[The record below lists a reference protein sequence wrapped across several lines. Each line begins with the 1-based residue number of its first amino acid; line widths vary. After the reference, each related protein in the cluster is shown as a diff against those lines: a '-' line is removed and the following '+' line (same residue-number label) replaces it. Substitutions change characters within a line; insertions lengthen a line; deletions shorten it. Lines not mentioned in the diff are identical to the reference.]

1 MMAPDAAFMRQAL
14 ELARR
19 GSGTAYPN
27 PMVGAVIVK
36 DGVVLA
42 EGWHERR
49 GGAHAE
55 VNALRRAGAAA
66 RGATLY
72 ATLEPCDHH
81 GATPPCTEAIIEAGI
96 GRVVFAAA
104 DPNPQARNGA
114 ERLRRAGI
122 DVTGGVEAEAA
133 RSLNAAFFHVH
144 ERDTPY
150 VAVKLAV
157 SLDGAIASAPGTRTQ
172 LTGMEANH
180 HTHRLRAQ
188 HDAIVVG
195 GRTAFTDDPLLT
207 VRGVETPLRPLRV
220 VLDAEAALPASS
232 QLVRTADAAPLLV
245 LCAAD
250 ANDDRVRSLEDAGVS
265 ILRVPRSGRRLDLAA
280 CRDALADHGV
290 GTVLVEGGGVL
301 ASALLDAGLVD
312 RLYLYVAPRLLGAG
326 AVPGLRVNGR
336 GQWRLSR
343 TDRFGAD
350 TLLTLDPQ
358 SAAAE
363 AR

>member
-1 MMAPDAAFMRQAL
+1 MRQAL

-36 DGVVLA
+36 DGAVLA

-49 GGAHAE
+49 GGPHAE
-55 VNALRRAGAAA
+55 VHALRQAGPAA

-72 ATLEPCDHH
+72 VTLEPCNHH
-81 GATPPCTEAIIEAGI
+81 GATPPCTEAIIDAGI
-96 GRVVFAAA
+96 ARVVFAAA
-104 DPNPQARNGA
+104 DPNPKARNGA
-114 ERLRRAGI
+114 DRLRRAGVE
-122 DVTGGVEAEAA
+122 VTGGVEAEAA

-195 GRTAFTDDPLLT
+195 ARTALTDDPLLT
-207 VRGVETPLRPLRV
+207 VRGVDTPLRPLRV
-220 VLDAEAALPASS
+220 VLDAEAALPVSS
-232 QLVRTADAAPLLV
+232 QLVRTAHETPLLV
-245 LCAAD
+245 LCALDAD
-250 ANDDRVRSLEDAGVS
+250 DARVRRLEDAGVS
-265 ILRVPRSGRRLDLAA
+265 VLRVPRSGRRLDLAA
-280 CRDALADHGV
+280 CRGALAGHGV
-290 GTVLVEGGGVL
+290 ATVLVEGGGVL
-301 ASALLDAGLVD
+301 ASALLDAGLAD
-312 RLYLYVAPRLLGAG
+312 RLYLYIAPRLLGVGSVA
-326 AVPGLRVNGR
+326 GLRVNGR
-336 GQWRLSR
+336 GQWTLSR
-343 TDRFGAD
+343 TERLGPD

-358 SAAAE
+358 AGGPE